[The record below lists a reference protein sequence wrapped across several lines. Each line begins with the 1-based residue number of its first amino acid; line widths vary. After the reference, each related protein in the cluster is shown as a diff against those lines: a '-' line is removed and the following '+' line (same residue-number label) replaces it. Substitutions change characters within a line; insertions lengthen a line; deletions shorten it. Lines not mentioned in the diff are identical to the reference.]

1 MEIIE
6 ITDNKELYMD
16 LLLLGDE
23 QENMI
28 LKYLYQGDLFALY
41 DEDLKSFAVVTKED
55 DDTCEL
61 KNIATYEKYRRKG
74 YASYL
79 INYIIQYYK
88 EYYKYI
94 MVGTGD
100 NEKIISFYKKFG
112 FEYSH
117 TVKDFFINNYEHEII
132 EDGKRLKDMIYLKY
146 NLPEAFLKLQFLEQ
160 QS

>member
-1 MEIIE
+1 MLIYVMKIIE

-16 LLLLGDE
+16 LMLLGDE

-28 LKYLYQGDLFALY
+28 LKYLYRGDLFALY
-41 DEDLKSFAVVTKED
+41 DDDLRSFVVVTKED
-55 DDTCEL
+55 NNTCEL

-88 EYYKYI
+88 DHYKY
-94 MVGTGD
+94 MLVGTGD

-112 FEYSH
+112 FKYSH

-146 NLPEAFLKLQFLEQ
+146 NLTDKANCI
-160 QS
+160 